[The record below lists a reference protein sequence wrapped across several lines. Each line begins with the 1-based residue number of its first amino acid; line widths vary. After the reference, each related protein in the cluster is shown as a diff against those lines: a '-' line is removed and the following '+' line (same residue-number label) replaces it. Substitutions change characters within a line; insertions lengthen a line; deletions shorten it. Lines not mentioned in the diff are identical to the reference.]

1 MAMQC
6 ERDLEREREMD
17 TIERRSQRLKAL
29 VEEWTSAI
37 EEVAEDPRLDD
48 ERLTE
53 FEKTLPMSAIRTKRS
68 H

>member
-1 MAMQC
+1 MAMHC

-17 TIERRSQRLKAL
+17 ALERRSQRLKAL

-37 EEVAEDPRLDD
+37 EEVAEEPYLDD
-48 ERLTE
+48 ARIAE
-53 FEKTLPMSAIRTKRS
+53 FEKTMPMTANRSKRS

>member
-17 TIERRSQRLKAL
+17 AIERRSRRLKAL
-29 VEEWTSAI
+29 VEEWTTAI
-37 EEVAEDPRLDD
+37 EEVAGQPILND
-48 ERLTE
+48 ERISE
-53 FEKTLPMSAIRTKRS
+53 FEKTMPMTANRSKRP